1 MLVFDGSK
9 RTLNQQRL
17 EVSASPGDTAA
28 FLFPGA
34 LIILRGKAGPGAEV
48 FSGFEDRHVCPDLV
62 GDPHGNFIVGLLA
75 LNSPDIFRIGDDDME
90 VCFEDIED
98 GNPVFTGGFRFFL

>member
-1 MLVFDGSK
+1 MTGVQ
-9 RTLNQQRL
+9 TC
-17 EVSASPGDTAA
+17 
-28 FLFPGA
+28 A
-34 LIILRGKAGPGAEV
+34 LPI

-62 GDPHGNFIVGLLA
+62 GDPHGIFIVGLLA